1 MAEVPGHGTVP
12 RLFLRAAGALTEM
25 SPDGRRRIG
34 YLAGMS
40 CVTALLRLVIVAVF
54 AAGLGL
60 PAAPATA
67 APMPER
73 AMAQMHAAHHAM
85 PAKAPMPADESCRA
99 HCLGVS
105 VLVAPAM
112 PAPRAARVVPV
123 HVVALVEAAPSLWPL
138 PEGHP
143 PRA

>member
-1 MAEVPGHGTVP
+1 
-12 RLFLRAAGALTEM
+12 
-25 SPDGRRRIG
+25 
-34 YLAGMS
+34 MS

-67 APMPER
+67 APMP
-73 AMAQMHAAHHAM
+73 AMAQMHAAHPVQPDA
-85 PAKAPMPADESCRA
+85 APMPADESCRA

-105 VLVAPAM
+105 VLVVPAM
-112 PAPRAARVVPV
+112 PAPRAVRVVPV
-123 HVVALVEAAPSLWPL
+123 HVVALVETAPSLWPL

-143 PRA
+143 PRV